1 MPNKAERR
9 KKAHE
14 RRRLAAMAKRF
25 VAAASAFP
33 SGVIRCEAGPET
45 RAQFVE
51 AAAGSDGRKLKTF
64 RGIAYTGGTMKV
76 GYGRPVAIDLDGLKA
91 GSDVL
96 PFLRDHDAT
105 DIVGHGTADI
115 GKRQIKVDGTASGE
129 GETDGARRVLSLAA
143 NGFPW
148 QMSVGVEPIKV
159 EAIDAGDSV
168 VVNGRTVTGPAYV
181 VRAGLLREVSFVAIG
196 ADGRTSAEVAAM
208 FQGGPMNFE
217 EWVKAKW
224 FDVATLTDVQ
234 RKSFKA
240 MYDAEIAAAAADPED
255 DDDETD
261 DPTQPVKAT
270 GPKGGNVDIEAI
282 VARAVTAA
290 VSRVNESAEVAS
302 LLASFEHK
310 LTKEKFAE
318 IRAAAAKN
326 GWGRDKVELECRR
339 EARPD
344 APSIHTNGSNAVNAA
359 ALEVALMRAGGI
371 AGQSLERQFRPEVLE
386 ASDAPRYRNMT
397 LHKLLG
403 LVCEAGGVYVTP
415 GDKEA
420 LVQGAFESHRKLLT
434 FDAFSTLSLSGI
446 LGNTANKSMLSAY
459 GAVPV
464 TWNKIAAVR
473 SHSDFKINTLYQLT
487 ADGAF
492 KKVGANGELKLSTL
506 QETSY
511 TKQLSTYGTI
521 IALTRRDLVND
532 DLGAFMQVTGTLG
545 RLAALRIEEAVY
557 VLLLSKINDATL
569 FHANNG
575 NYQTGAGAL
584 SITTLAS
591 LAGLFD
597 NQVDT
602 NEKPVLVK
610 PRYLLTGSTIRTIAE
625 NLYKETVVI
634 GSTTADKPVPAR
646 NPHAGLYEPVSSPYV
661 NNTRI
666 KDQDGAALTGQTST
680 GFGLF
685 ADPADRAA
693 LGVAFLNGAQTPTI
707 QSGELDFSQLGMQWR
722 GFLDFGTGVEDPAG
736 AAWSTGT

>member
-14 RRRLAAMAKRF
+14 RRRLAAMSKRYI
-25 VAAASAFP
+25 AASAAFP
-33 SGVIRCEAGPET
+33 SGLIRCDAGPET
-45 RAQFVE
+45 RATFVE
-51 AAAGSDGRKLKTF
+51 AAAGADGRKLKTF
-64 RGIAYTGGTMKV
+64 SGVAYSGGTMKV
-76 GYGRPVAIDLDGLKA
+76 GFGRPVAIDLDGLKA

-105 DIVGHGTADI
+105 DIVGHGTAEI
-115 GKRQIKVDGTASGE
+115 GKRQIKIAGTASGE
-129 GETDGARRVLSLAA
+129 GETDGARRVLALAS

-168 VVNGRTVTGPAYV
+168 VVNGRSVVGPAYV
-181 VRAGLLREVSFVAIG
+181 VRAGSLREVSFVAIG
-196 ADGRTSAEVAAM
+196 ADGRTSADIAAM
-208 FQGGPMNFE
+208 FNGGPMNFE
-217 EWVKAKW
+217 EWVKAKE
-224 FDVATLTDVQ
+224 FDVATLSDVQ
-234 RKSFKA
+234 RKSLQA
-240 MYDAEIAAAAADPED
+240 AYDAEIAASSEAEES
-255 DDDETD
+255 DETD
-261 DPTQPVKAT
+261 NDNKPPVKAN
-270 GPKGGNVDIEAI
+270 GGNVAVDIDAI
-282 VARAVTAA
+282 VAKAVGAA
-290 VSRVNESAEVAS
+290 VAKVNESTEVAS

-344 APSIHTNGSNAVNAA
+344 APAIHTNASNAVNAA
-359 ALEVALMRAGGI
+359 ALEVSLMRAGGV
-371 AGQSLERQFRPEVLE
+371 AGQSLERQFKPEILE

-403 LVCEAGGVYVTP
+403 LVAEAGGVYVSP

-420 LVQGAFESHRKLLT
+420 LVQGAFEAHRKLLT

-446 LGNTANKSMLSAY
+446 LGNTANKSMLAAY
-459 GAVPV
+459 GAVPT
-464 TWNKIAAVR
+464 TWQKIAAVR
-473 SHSDFKINTLYQLT
+473 SHSDFKIHTLYQLT

-521 IALTRRDLVND
+521 IALTRRDMVND

-557 VLLLSKINDATL
+557 VLLLSKINDTTL

-575 NYQTGAGAL
+575 NYQIAAGAL

-597 NQVDT
+597 NQVDA
-602 NEKPVLVK
+602 NDKPVLVK
-610 PRYLLTGSTIRTIAE
+610 PKTLLTGSTIRTIAE

-666 KDQDGAALTGQTST
+666 KDQDGAALSNQTST

-693 LGVAFLNGAQTPTI
+693 LGVGFLNGAQTPTI
-707 QSGELDFSQLGMQWR
+707 QSGEVDFAQLGMQWR
-722 GFLDFGTGVEDPAG
+722 GFIDFGVGVEDPAG